1 MKYLI
6 GCMLLLASATVFSQ
20 NTLKGNIKDKET
32 NVTIAF
38 ANVYFPELEK
48 GVISDEHGDFDFTDL
63 PNGNYKLVISVI
75 GYETYSS
82 QINLPTEAAQNV
94 LLAPSAI
101 EMEEVI
107 ISTPFHK
114 LQSENVMKVEQ
125 KKISDLK
132 ANGLVTLSEGITA
145 IPGVESISTGQSI
158 GKPVIRGLSSNR
170 VLVYAQGIR
179 LENQQYGAEHGL
191 GLNDAGV
198 ESIEVIKGPAS
209 LLYGSDALGGV
220 LYVNPERFASE
231 NTSSGDF
238 STNYFTNTQGYNTN
252 LGYKSSYNNFKFI
265 IRGSL
270 AKHADYNTKN
280 YRVTNTRFNE
290 RDLKTAIG
298 FQKSNFKTELR
309 YNINSS
315 QLGLTEGVEDQN
327 TNYTPQLPYQQINN
341 HIFSSKS
348 TIFLDNSSID
358 INLGYTYND
367 RKEFEDHHHHEGE
380 DHDDEDHDEDEDHD
394 DEDHEDEDHDDDHED
409 EDHDEEGEE
418 LEAALHMKLKTF
430 NYDIKYSLPK
440 LGKFETIVG
449 VQGMNQTNTNYG
461 EEVLIPDATTNDI
474 GVLATSHIH
483 FEKAD
488 VQLGARFDNRTINI
502 VDGVNKSFNSFNGAL
517 GVKTNL
523 SEKILVRLNLATGF
537 RAPNLAEL
545 ASDGTHEGTNRYE
558 IGNPNLKSEQN
569 FQTDFSLEF
578 KNEHIEVFA
587 NAFYNIVNNYIFLTP
602 NGDFID
608 DDPVFLYL
616 QNDAKL
622 YGGEF
627 GFHFHPHP
635 LDWLH
640 IESSFET
647 VTGKQEDD
655 SYLPLIP
662 ANTINNTLRVEFNTK
677 TLNQG
682 YAFVT
687 YRTRLEQN
695 NVSEFETPTDGFS
708 LLSTGVG
715 ANTKLFKRDLSINLS
730 ANNIT
735 DKIYINHLS
744 RLKSD
749 GIANMGR
756 NFTLGLSY
764 KL

>member
-1 MKYLI
+1 MKYFI
-6 GCMLLLASATVFSQ
+6 SCLLALVTANVFAQ
-20 NTLKGNIKDKET
+20 HTLKGNIKDKQT
-32 NVTIAF
+32 SITIAF
-38 ANVYFPELEK
+38 ANIYFPELEI
-48 GVISDEHGDFDFTDL
+48 GTMSDENGDFEFIDL
-63 PNGNYKLVISVI
+63 PNGTYKLIVSVL
-75 GYETYSS
+75 GFETYSK
-82 QINLPTEAAQNV
+82 QINLPFKTSLNV
-94 LLAPSAI
+94 ELSSSAI

-114 LQSENVMKVEQ
+114 LQSDNVMKVEQ
-125 KKISDLK
+125 KKMSDLK
-132 ANGLVTLSEGITA
+132 ANGLVTLSEAITA

-179 LENQQYGAEHGL
+179 LENQQFGDEHGL

-220 LYVNPERFASE
+220 LYINPERFASI
-231 NTSSGDF
+231 NTSKSDA
-238 STNYFTNTQGYNTN
+238 SVNYFTNTQGYNTN
-252 LGYKSSYNNFKFI
+252 VGYKTSSENFKFI

-270 AKHADYNTKN
+270 AKHADYKANS

-290 RDLKTAIG
+290 RDLKTTFG
-298 FQKSNFKTELR
+298 FQNSNFKTAFR

-315 QLGLTEGVEDQN
+315 ELGLPEGIGVQN
-327 TNYTPQLPYQQINN
+327 TNTTPLLPSQKINN

-348 TIFLDNSSID
+348 TVFFKDSRLDFNI
-358 INLGYTYND
+358 GYTYND
-367 RKEFEDHHHHEGE
+367 RKEFEEHH
-380 DHDDEDHDEDEDHD
+380 DHDEDEN
-394 DEDHEDEDHDDDHED
+394 E
-409 EDHDEEGEE
+409 EDHDETEE
-418 LEAALHMKLKTF
+418 DHDEHEEEVLEAALHMKLKTF
-430 NYDIKYSLPK
+430 NYDVKYNLPEI
-440 LGKFETIVG
+440 GKFETIVG

-461 EEVLIPDATTNDI
+461 EELLIPNAITNDV
-474 GVLATSHIH
+474 GVFATSHIH

-488 VQLGARFDNRTINI
+488 VQLGARFDNRKINLI
-502 VDGVNKSFNSFNGAL
+502 EGFNKSFNSFNGAV

-523 SEKILVRLNLATGF
+523 SENIVTRLNLATGF

-558 IGNPNLKSEQN
+558 IGNENLNSEQN

-587 NAFYNIVNNYIFLTP
+587 NAFYNKINNYIFLSP
-602 NGDFID
+602 NGDVIN
-608 DDPVFLYL
+608 DDPVYVYL
-616 QNDAKL
+616 QEDANL

-640 IESSFET
+640 LESSFET
-647 VTGKQEDD
+647 VTGKQENDN
-655 SYLPLIP
+655 YLPLIP
-662 ANTINNTLRVEFNTK
+662 ANTIRNTIRVEYNTK
-677 TLNQG
+677 QFTDG
-682 YAFVT
+682 YAFIT
-687 YRTRLEQN
+687 YQTKLDQN
-695 NVSEFETPTDGFS
+695 NVSEFETSTKGYS
-708 LLSTGVG
+708 LLSAGLG
-715 ANTKLFKRDLSINLS
+715 ATIELFRNDLSISLS
-730 ANNIT
+730 GNNIT
-735 DKIYINHLS
+735 NKVYVNHLS

-764 KL
+764 SL

>member
-6 GCMLLLASATVFSQ
+6 SCMLLLASANLFSQ
-20 NTLKGNIKDKET
+20 NTLKGNIKDEQT
-32 NVTIAF
+32 NITIAF

-48 GVISDEHGDFDFTDL
+48 GVISDEHGNFEFNNL
-63 PNGNYKLVISVI
+63 PNGNYKIVISLI
-75 GYETYSS
+75 GYETYSR
-82 QINLPTEAAQNV
+82 QLNLPYNDSLDVV
-94 LLAPSAI
+94 LPSSAI
-101 EMEEVI
+101 EMEEII

-114 LQSENVMKVEQ
+114 LQSDNVMKVEQ
-125 KKISDLK
+125 KKMADLK

-170 VLVYAQGIR
+170 VLVYAQGVR
-179 LENQQYGAEHGL
+179 LENQQFGSEHGL

-220 LYVNPERFASE
+220 LYINPERFASE
-231 NTSSGDF
+231 NTSEGDF

-252 LGYKSSYNNFKFI
+252 LGYKSSAGNFKFI
-265 IRGSL
+265 IRGSM
-270 AKHADYNTKN
+270 AKHADYNTKD

-290 RDLKTAIG
+290 RDLKTAFG

-315 QLGLTEGVEDQN
+315 ELGLPEGVEGQN
-327 TNYTPQLPYQQINN
+327 TNYTPLLPYQKINN

-348 TIFLDNSSID
+348 TVFFKNSALDVNI
-358 INLGYTYND
+358 GYTYND
-367 RKEFEDHHHHEGE
+367 RKEFEEHHDHHGDEDDHDDE
-380 DHDDEDHDEDEDHD
+380 DHDDEDHDDED
-394 DEDHEDEDHDDDHED
+394 
-409 EDHDEEGEE
+409 E

-430 NYDIKYSLPK
+430 NYDIKYNLPE

-461 EEVLIPDATTNDI
+461 EELLIPDATTNDI
-474 GVLATSHIH
+474 GILATSHIH
-483 FEKAD
+483 FEKVD
-488 VQLGARFDNRTINI
+488 VQLGIRFDNRTVNLTE
-502 VDGVNKSFNSFNGAL
+502 GFNKSFNSINGAV

-523 SEKILVRLNLATGF
+523 SENLVTRLNLATGF

-558 IGNPNLKSEQN
+558 IGNSDLVSEQN
-569 FQTDFSLEF
+569 FQSDLSLEF
-578 KNEHIEVFA
+578 KNEHIEMFA
-587 NAFYNIVNNYIFLTP
+587 NVFYNKVNDYIFLTP
-602 NGDFID
+602 NGDVID
-608 DDPVFLYL
+608 EDPVFVYL
-616 QNDAKL
+616 QEDANL

-627 GFHFHPHP
+627 GFHYHPHP

-640 IESSFET
+640 LESSFET
-647 VTGKQEDD
+647 VTGKQENGD
-655 SYLPLIP
+655 YLPLIP
-662 ANTINNTLRVEFNTK
+662 ANTISNTIRVEFSTK
-677 TLNQG
+677 HFKEG

-687 YRTRLEQN
+687 NRTKLNQN
-695 NVSEFETPTDGFS
+695 NISQFETITDGYN
-708 LLSTGVG
+708 LLSAGFG
-715 ANTKLFKRDLSINLS
+715 AKTKLFKKDLSINIS

-735 DKIYINHLS
+735 DKVYINHLS

-749 GIANMGR
+749 RIANMGR
-756 NFTLGLSY
+756 NFTFGLTY
-764 KL
+764 NL

>member
-1 MKYLI
+1 MKYLLN
-6 GCMLLLASATVFSQ
+6 CLLLIATASVFSQ
-20 NTLKGNIKDKET
+20 NSLKGNIKDKQT
-32 NVTIAF
+32 NITIAF

-48 GVISDEHGDFDFTDL
+48 GTISDEHGNFEFSNL
-63 PNGNYKLVISVI
+63 PNGNYKLVVSVI
-75 GYETYSS
+75 GFETYSN
-82 QINLPTEAAQNV
+82 QINLPTTEV
-94 LLAPSAI
+94 LDIALAPSAI
-101 EMEEVI
+101 EMEEII

-125 KKISDLK
+125 QKIADLK
-132 ANGLVTLSEGITA
+132 ANGLITLSEGITA

-170 VLVYAQGIR
+170 VLVYAQGVR
-179 LENQQYGAEHGL
+179 LENQQFGSEHGL
-191 GLNDAGV
+191 GLNDSGV

-220 LYVNPERFASE
+220 LYVNPERFAAID
-231 NTSSGDF
+231 TSQGDL
-238 STNYFTNTQGYNTN
+238 SANYFTNTQGYNTN
-252 LGYKSSYNNFKFI
+252 LGYKTSTDHFKFI

-270 AKHADYNTKN
+270 ANHADYQTKD

-298 FQKSNFKTELR
+298 FQDTNFKTEFR

-315 QLGLTEGVEDQN
+315 ELGLTEGIEAQN
-327 TNYTPQLPYQQINN
+327 TNRTPLLPYQKLNN

-348 TIFLDNSSID
+348 TLFFDKSKLDFSI
-358 INLGYTYND
+358 GYTYND
-367 RKEFEDHHHHEGE
+367 RKEFEEHHDHD
-380 DHDDEDHDEDEDHD
+380 DHDDEDEHDDEDDHD
-394 DEDHEDEDHDDDHED
+394 DEEHEEH
-409 EDHDEEGEE
+409 GEI

-430 NYDIKYSLPK
+430 NYDVKYNLPQM
-440 LGKFETIVG
+440 GRFETIVG

-461 EEVLIPDATTNDI
+461 EELLIPDATTNDV

-488 VQLGARFDNRTINI
+488 VQIGARFDNRTII
-502 VDGVNKSFNSFNGAL
+502 IKDGLNKSFNSFNGAA
-517 GVKTNL
+517 GVKTN
-523 SEKILVRLNLATGF
+523 ILEQISLRLNLATGF

-558 IGNPNLKSEQN
+558 IGNPDLESEQN
-569 FQTDFSLEF
+569 FQTDLSLEF

-587 NAFYNIVNNYIFLTP
+587 NAFYNKVNNYIFISP
-602 NGDFID
+602 NGDVID
-608 DDPVFLYL
+608 EDPVFVYL
-616 QNDAKL
+616 QEDANL

-640 IESSFET
+640 IQSSFET
-647 VTGKQEDD
+647 VTGKQESDD
-655 SYLPLIP
+655 YLPLIP
-662 ANTINNTLRVEFNTK
+662 ANTINNTIRIEFST
-677 TLNQG
+677 TGLQEG

-687 YRTRLEQN
+687 YRTKLEQN
-695 NVSEFETPTDGFS
+695 NVSQFETMTDGYS
-708 LLSTGVG
+708 LLSAGFG
-715 ANTKLFKRDLSINLS
+715 AKTKLFNKELSFNFS

-735 DKIYINHLS
+735 DKMYINHLS

-756 NFTLGLSY
+756 NFTLGLTY
-764 KL
+764 NL